1 MIGDVKIHK
10 STCKRCEMYFSIFIL
25 KSLSTWDL
33 TYLST
38 KNVWSKVS
46 NKSIRF
52 IIIYDGMVKLYVFW
66 WLPDEF
72 FKKQLSF
79 HGLYGS
85 KWNQHIAGVW
95 MTSVLHPSTNLLG
108 WSIEISKC
116 HDKHVTPLMC
126 PFVITIITIKSYHT
140 PVYQQEKTTRILAAS
155 IS

>member
-66 WLPDEF
+66 
-72 FKKQLSF
+72 
-79 HGLYGS
+79 
-85 KWNQHIAGVW
+85 
-95 MTSVLHPSTNLLG
+95 
-108 WSIEISKC
+108 
-116 HDKHVTPLMC
+116 
-126 PFVITIITIKSYHT
+126 
-140 PVYQQEKTTRILAAS
+140 
-155 IS
+155 